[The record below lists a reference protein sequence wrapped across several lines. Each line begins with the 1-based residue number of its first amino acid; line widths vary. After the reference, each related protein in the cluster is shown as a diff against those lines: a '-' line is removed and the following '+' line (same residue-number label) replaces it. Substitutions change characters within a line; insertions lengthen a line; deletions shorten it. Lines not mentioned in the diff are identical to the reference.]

1 MSSFNHIVVNDSKP
15 DSPQMKNRE
24 HKQSQQSKGIT
35 KDPHGLGLNKMG
47 KRNQHM
53 IIHKSQI
60 GQQIILRKLTHDN
73 T

>member
-1 MSSFNHIVVNDSKP
+1 
-15 DSPQMKNRE
+15 MKNRE

-35 KDPHGLGLNKMG
+35 KDPHGLGSNKMG

-53 IIHKSQI
+53 IIHESQI
-60 GQQIILRKLTHDN
+60 RQQIILRKPTQDN